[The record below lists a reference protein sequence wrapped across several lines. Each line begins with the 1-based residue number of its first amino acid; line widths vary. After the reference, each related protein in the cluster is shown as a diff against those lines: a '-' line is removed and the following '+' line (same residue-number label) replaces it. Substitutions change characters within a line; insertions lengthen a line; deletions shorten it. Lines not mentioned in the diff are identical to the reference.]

1 MQVSTP
7 SSSSTS
13 ASTAAARC
21 VAVCASANTTCAA
34 SPPVRP
40 LRGTPPVL
48 SATTQQH
55 TFQLSPVIFFCSN
68 PGFDISMPDIN
79 GIAERTARDPTAS
92 EACLGGSGGG
102 GGGEDTVDFY
112 I

>member
-1 MQVSTP
+1 
-7 SSSSTS
+7 
-13 ASTAAARC
+13 
-21 VAVCASANTTCAA
+21 
-34 SPPVRP
+34 
-40 LRGTPPVL
+40 
-48 SATTQQH
+48 
-55 TFQLSPVIFFCSN
+55 
-68 PGFDISMPDIN
+68 MPDIN